1 MEALMYSQF
10 FFQEVSSE
18 WQVQAMPTFVIVKD
32 GKEVTRIV
40 GAKKDELER
49 KIQMFSS

>member
-1 MEALMYSQF
+1 
-10 FFQEVSSE
+10 
-18 WQVQAMPTFVIVKD
+18 MPTFVIVKD

-40 GAKKDELER
+40 GAKKDELES